1 MDGFSD
7 SEKREYS
14 EYLKDL
20 DHGTSESKKLMVSE
34 ILNNGEKL
42 LKEIDRKTEK
52 KNIKKNSQIKFI
64 VKYSTNYDIDDLKG
78 YHHTEVE
85 KIYKQVK
92 TEKKSLFVRIM
103 HFIFN
108 L

>member
-1 MDGFSD
+1 MDNFSD
-7 SEKREYS
+7 SEKRDYS

-20 DHGTSESKKLMVSE
+20 NHGTSESKKKTISE
-34 ILNNGEKL
+34 ILSNGEKL
-42 LKEIDRKTEK
+42 LNEIDRKNEK
-52 KNIKKNSQIKFI
+52 KNIIKNTQIKFI
-64 VKYSTNYDIDDLKG
+64 VKYSTNYDIDDLNT

-92 TEKKSLFVRIM
+92 IEKKSLFVRIM
-103 HFIFN
+103 HFILN